1 MMLYIANL
9 NDFDFATLNIDGQS
23 TKVEAPPPT
32 IHVDDDDDF
41 IDDEDD
47 VLYDLVDSNIE
58 VLSKLMIMMKL
69 RLIAAAV
76 VRSHVSDSASDPPPY
91 PRQIGSICR
100 GSGSQRGRGI
110 GGRDGGWRGVC
121 KATKNKE
128 LKKTMENF
136 GLWEI
141 DFDWND
147 QGTFT
152 HIGRNHLWFS
162 NFVSELVREFPM
174 HYLSWYDIEETKKT
188 HIKED
193 SWSGED
199 GLGSGSGR
207 ESGEVGIGE
216 GGSGKGGSDSGDDE
230 GK

>member
-1 MMLYIANL
+1 MEEVIELR
-9 NDFDFATLNIDGQS
+9 
-23 TKVEAPPPT
+23 APPPT

-128 LKKTMENF
+128 LKKTMKNF
-136 GLWEI
+136 GPWEI

-147 QGTFT
+147 QGD
-152 HIGRNHLWFS
+152 RFS
-162 NFVSELVREFPM
+162 SYSADIILAEL
-174 HYLSWYDIEETKKT
+174 LSQVG
-188 HIKED
+188 
-193 SWSGED
+193 SWGEN
-199 GLGSGSGR
+199 GLGSGSGG
-207 ESGEVGIGE
+207 ESGEVRIRE
-216 GGSGKGGSDSGDDE
+216 GGSGKGGSDSGDDN